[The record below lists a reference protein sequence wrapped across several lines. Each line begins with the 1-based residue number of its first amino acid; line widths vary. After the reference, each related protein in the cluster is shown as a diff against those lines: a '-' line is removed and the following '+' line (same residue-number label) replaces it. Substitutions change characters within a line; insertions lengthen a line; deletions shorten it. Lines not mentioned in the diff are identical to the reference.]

1 MMESTWRLVLE
12 PDAIRVLEQYNIPYP
27 EHGLARSPEE
37 AARIAGELGY
47 PVVLK
52 VVSPHVVHKS
62 DAGGVIVGIEEAK
75 EVHSAYGRI
84 LDGVRTA
91 VPRARIEGAL
101 VCKQAPE
108 GLEVIVGGLDDATFG
123 PTVMFGLGGVFA
135 EALEDV
141 SFRIA
146 PLERRDAEEMV
157 TEIKG
162 YSLLM
167 GARGQAGCDVSA
179 VTDLLMA
186 VSQMVTDHPE
196 IKELDLNPVRVYEK
210 GLMVLDARMMER
222 RGDEARRQGA

>member
-1 MMESTWRLVLE
+1 MESTGRFVLE

-27 EHGLARSPEE
+27 EHGLATSPEE

-52 VVSPHVVHKS
+52 VVSPDVVHKS
-62 DAGGVIVGIEEAK
+62 DAGGVVVGVGDGR
-75 EVHSAYGRI
+75 EVRSAYEGI
-84 LDGVRTA
+84 LDGVRAA
-91 VPRARIEGAL
+91 VPRARIEGVL
-101 VCKQAPE
+101 VCKQAPN
-108 GLEVIVGGLDDATFG
+108 GLEVIVGGLDDTTFG
-123 PTVMFGLGGVFA
+123 PTVMFGLGGIFV
-135 EALEDV
+135 EALKDV

-157 TEIKG
+157 AEIKG

-167 GARGQAGCDVSA
+167 GARGQAGCDVTA

-222 RGDEARRQGA
+222 KGR

>member
-1 MMESTWRLVLE
+1 MMERAPRLVLE

-52 VVSPHVVHKS
+52 VVSPDVVHKS
-62 DAGGVIVGIEEAK
+62 DAGGVVVGVGDGK
-75 EVHSAYGRI
+75 EVRTAYERI
-84 LDGVRTA
+84 LDGVQAA
-91 VPRARIEGAL
+91 VPKVGIAGEL
-101 VCKQAPE
+101 VCKQAPD
-108 GLEVIVGGLDDATFG
+108 GLEVIVGALDDATFG
-123 PTVMFGLGGVFA
+123 PTVMFGLGGIFV
-135 EALEDV
+135 EALKDV

-157 TEIKG
+157 AEIKG

-222 RGDEARRQGA
+222 KGQ

>member
-1 MMESTWRLVLE
+1 MESTGRFVLE

-27 EHGLARSPEE
+27 EHGFARSPEE

-52 VVSPHVVHKS
+52 VVSPDVVHKS
-62 DAGGVIVGIEEAK
+62 DASGVVVGVGDGK
-75 EVHSAYGRI
+75 E
-84 LDGVRTA
+84 VRTA
-91 VPRARIEGAL
+91 FEQIWDGVQAAVPKVRIAGVL
-101 VCKQAPE
+101 VCKQAPD
-108 GLEVIVGGLDDATFG
+108 GLEVIVGALDDATFG
-123 PTVMFGLGGVFA
+123 PTVMFGLGGIFV
-135 EALEDV
+135 EALKDV

-157 TEIKG
+157 AEIKG

-186 VSQMVTDHPE
+186 VSQMVTDHAE

-222 RGDEARRQGA
+222 KGQ

>member
-1 MMESTWRLVLE
+1 MESTGRFVLE

-52 VVSPHVVHKS
+52 VVSADVVHKS
-62 DAGGVIVGIEEAK
+62 DAGGVAVSLGDAA
-75 EVHSAYGRI
+75 S
-84 LDGVRTA
+84 VRGGYKAMMDRVRDA
-91 VPRARIEGAL
+91 VPDARIEGVL
-101 VCKQAPE
+101 VCKQAPD
-108 GLEVIVGGLDDATFG
+108 GLEVIVGALDDATFG
-123 PTVMFGLGGVFA
+123 PTVMFGLGGIFV
-135 EALEDV
+135 EALKDV

-157 TEIKG
+157 AEIKG

-167 GARGQAGCDVSA
+167 GARGQAGCDVRA

-222 RGDEARRQGA
+222 KGR